1 MNIREMLNTE
11 GFIKTVTDVEQLA
24 AMWVYAKDTETTAT
38 ADRRAIE
45 DQIRKIASIRD
56 DVEGTENLALEG
68 FKVKVVSRIDRK
80 VDADKVQEL
89 AAEHGLTDHLSTLFR
104 WKPEINMAIWKAA
117 DEAITKPLAAAI
129 TAKPGRPSFTIE
141 PITTKE

>member
-1 MNIREMLNTE
+1 MNIREMLKTE
-11 GFIKTVTDVEQLA
+11 GFIKTVTDVEKLA
-24 AMWVYAKDTETTAT
+24 QMWLYAKDTETTAT

-104 WKPEINMAIWKAA
+104 WKPEINMAIWKAT

>member
-1 MNIREMLNTE
+1 MNIREMLKTE

-104 WKPEINMAIWKAA
+104 WKPEINMAIWKAT

-141 PITTKE
+141 PIKTKE

>member
-1 MNIREMLNTE
+1 MNIREMLKTE

-24 AMWVYAKDTETTAT
+24 QMWLYAKDTETTAT
-38 ADRRAIE
+38 SDRRAIE

-141 PITTKE
+141 PIKTKE